1 MKKSILLLFF
11 VSIFSLVFVTVSY
24 ANSAEPPSV
33 VIIVNNP
40 PESLSISLEDTMAK
54 AIVHKKAWEAQY
66 NFYSRDLRG
75 KSSHT
80 LIVSIDAEKDYYKID
95 VPVQSYRNIYTLDVK
110 NKKLT
115 PGIHPLR
122 SVILV
127 SMRVIFTLLIEG
139 CIFWLF
145 GFRSK
150 KSWMLFLFINL
161 VTQGALNLWLDSF
174 AITQSYLIIAL
185 FIGEIPVFIAETAVF
200 SIAAKEHKVL
210 RRIVYTLFANTASL
224 VAGGFLITLLP
235 V

>member
-1 MKKSILLLFF
+1 
-11 VSIFSLVFVTVSY
+11 
-24 ANSAEPPSV
+24 
-33 VIIVNNP
+33 
-40 PESLSISLEDTMAK
+40 
-54 AIVHKKAWEAQY
+54 
-66 NFYSRDLRG
+66 
-75 KSSHT
+75 
-80 LIVSIDAEKDYYKID
+80 
-95 VPVQSYRNIYTLDVK
+95 
-110 NKKLT
+110 
-115 PGIHPLR
+115 
-122 SVILV
+122 
-127 SMRVIFTLLIEG
+127 MRVIFTLLIEG

-150 KSWMLFLFINL
+150 KSWMLFLVINL